1 MDSGCIRYACSSRDV
16 SHLLPQ
22 RPRPLG
28 GPAVAHRSGL
38 TAGSAPLLAC
48 CGLSSMTVTFCGPA
62 FWHQWAQADPLG
74 RPPPQAATGTCRQPT
89 ARSCGVASKSHIL
102 LGLSPLCCLS
112 AAWRCEQLSAVAS
125 ASLFGSQTLP
135 PLWRRGV
142 ATSPLLSHRLL
153 SRRREPRLALRLL
166 EPRLVCRLVGG
177 VAWRA
182 AVSAAASSE
191 PRLALRLLEPRLVC
205 RLVGGVAG
213 GRLSLPPPRVLLV
226 SLFVYSSHV
235 SCAALWAAWRGRRLS
250 LPPP

>member
-1 MDSGCIRYACSSRDV
+1 M
-16 SHLLPQ
+16 
-22 RPRPLG
+22 
-28 GPAVAHRSGL
+28 AHRSGL

-125 ASLFGSQTLP
+125 SSLFGSDPPAPLAAWRCYQPSAVASSSLFGSQTLP

-153 SRRREPRLALRLL
+153 SFVLR
-166 EPRLVCRLVGG
+166 PSRPSGG
-177 VAWRA
+177 VALR
-182 AVSAAASSE
+182 
-191 PRLALRLLEPRLVC
+191 PAL
-205 RLVGGVAG
+205 
-213 GRLSLPPPRVLLV
+213 
-226 SLFVYSSHV
+226 
-235 SCAALWAAWRGRRLS
+235 
-250 LPPP
+250 